1 MKTRLIIIFILIYS
15 LSLMAQI
22 PIDFQPPF
30 QFGKYVHYNK
40 IITNIT
46 QVEPTVTY
54 GDDLDYRSNEA
65 QDDYSHY
72 ASVDLYIKYGKCNH
86 KLTKP
91 FVFVEGVSFDKQSVR
106 SSFYSFKDYWDENI
120 NSDPEK
126 PNTQLLTDVL
136 NNFKNV
142 NWGEN
147 PGVGY
152 STFNWATLVTGID
165 VEGLSDGE
173 PLQVQK
179 SPELLQKLYD
189 SNYDVVFVDFKSGQ
203 NYMENNGFALSKALK
218 LIKDSLD
225 NNESPEKLVVC
236 GACMGGL
243 VSRFAIRDLEL
254 NGADKYKTC
263 VGKFI
268 SFDAPQMGANI
279 NLGMQYLLQNFSR
292 LQILPGSNTI
302 DQINEIVGK
311 YSKLTCPS
319 ASQLVLYSCLPDP
332 IDWYWPMKW
341 TTASQSMERL
351 LFNLHPNVSTWPT
364 NCRNI
369 SIINGSRNGNKQ
381 NYGSVDA
388 CERLFDGDGLV
399 SLDIKSLPNYNDGY
413 CKIYDFELP
422 TVVCQPAWDIMA
434 QAVSNNSVRVKESRG
449 VDIVA
454 GSYRTDL
461 AALSVVNHWIS
472 SVIAGVV
479 APCNLISY
487 FTPSTGSAP
496 NYCFIPALSAAGVK
510 NFDGLVENSH
520 IALPQIFQGSA
531 KFEDPNHNVS
541 NFDVVYAPATNQTHV
556 EITDENIRWVMYEL
570 LDIEDEHLKFQ
581 NEYIE
586 AKTHKAEK
594 TIRAG
599 SNVGKYT
606 DASFETNQIEGIIL
620 QPANLPAP
628 TFLSI
633 GTSVS
638 IFVAEG
644 QDEGEM
650 YDAFS
655 QQNLPFK
662 SYAVSFI
669 GLNSEFILGE
679 AEIQSSSP
687 YCYISKTLGSSQFDG
702 IGNEFINNIFY
713 FNFATPFCDY
723 CGPAIVRGN
732 GSITKFF
739 AGESISLEPGFYTE
753 DNAHFEASIINFE
766 SDCIPIDNSGGR
778 FSNTATNTI
787 QNSNENTITL
797 KKTILR
803 KNSKNENVR
812 RLDLL
817 EIFPNPAQN
826 NFTIG
831 ASESICQFSI
841 YDISGKLVLKQEN
854 VGLNKTEVSV
864 ENMQAGI
871 YFVKIITPNQNET
884 KKLMIAK

>member
-1 MKTRLIIIFILIYS
+1 MKNNFTFFLAHLIILLSWIMTYSQNTSLFQYKKFVKYDKDIVIESNDRIIYS
-15 LSLMAQI
+15 N
-22 PIDFQPPF
+22 
-30 QFGKYVHYNK
+30 YNYR
-40 IITNIT
+40 N
-46 QVEPTVTY
+46 E
-54 GDDLDYRSNEA
+54 DDQES
-65 QDDYSHY
+65 Y
-72 ASVDLYIKYGKCNH
+72 AHHAKLKLFIKYAKCNH

-91 FVFVEGVSFDKQSVR
+91 FVFVEGVSFDKKSIREGSYSLFDYFEMRNGDSQESYHPLLEAVR
-106 SSFYSFKDYWDENI
+106 DLNKLPPSSYYDGTISNYE
-120 NSDPEK
+120 
-126 PNTQLLTDVL
+126 
-136 NNFKNV
+136 
-142 NWGEN
+142 
-147 PGVGY
+147 VGY
-152 STFNWATLVTGID
+152 STFNWATLVTGVD
-165 VEGLSDGE
+165 AEGVEDGE

-179 SPELLQKLYD
+179 SPELLQKLYENGFD
-189 SNYDVVFVDFKSGQ
+189 IVFVDFESGQ
-203 NYMENNGFALSKALK
+203 QYMENNGFALSKALK

-236 GACMGGL
+236 GASMGGL

-279 NLGMQYLLQNFSR
+279 NLGMQYLLQNFKA
-292 LQILPGSNTI
+292 LPVDLI
-302 DQINEIVGK
+302 RDK
-311 YSKLTCPS
+311 YAKLTCPS

-341 TTASQSMERL
+341 TTASPSMERL

-381 NYGSVDA
+381 NNGSVDA
-388 CERLFDGDGLV
+388 CERLFDGDGVV
-399 SLDIKSLPNYNDGY
+399 SVDIKSLPNYGEGY

-422 TVVCQPAWDIMA
+422 TITCQPAFEILA
-434 QAVSNNSVRVKESRG
+434 QAVTNNSVRVKNSRG

-461 AALSVVNHWIS
+461 TALSDANHWIS
-472 SVIAGVV
+472 SVVAGVV

-487 FTPSTGSAP
+487 FTPSTGNAP

-510 NFDGLVENSH
+510 NFDGLVESSH

-531 KFEDPNHNVS
+531 KFEDPNHEIS

-570 LDIEDEHLKFQ
+570 LDIENEHLKFQ
-581 NEYIE
+581 NEYID
-586 AKTHKAEK
+586 ARTHKAEK

-606 DASFETNQIEGIIL
+606 DASFETNQTEGIIF

-644 QDEGEM
+644 QDEGVM
-650 YDAFS
+650 YDVFS
-655 QQNLPFK
+655 QQNVPFK
-662 SYAVSFI
+662 SYAVSFN

-679 AEIQSSSP
+679 AEIQSASP
-687 YCYISKTLGSSQFDG
+687 YCYISKTFGSNQFDG
-702 IGNEFINNIFY
+702 IGNEFVNNIFH

-732 GSITKFF
+732 GNITKFF
-739 AGESISLEPGFYTE
+739 AGESIYLEPGFYTE
-753 DNAHFEASIINFE
+753 DNAIFEASIFGGYECENNNAGRYATE
-766 SDCIPIDNSGGR
+766 PIASSNSELPISAV
-778 FSNTATNTI
+778 FSKQKKI
-787 QNSNENTITL
+787 ENLVL
-797 KKTILR
+797 KDDI
-803 KNSKNENVR
+803 ENKK
-812 RLDLL
+812 
-817 EIFPNPAQN
+817 EISLFPNPASNSITISSSEELKNILVFNLFGEQIYNINKLGKN
-826 NFTIG
+826 NVEIATD
-831 ASESICQFSI
+831 QFSNGVYI
-841 YDISGKLVLKQEN
+841 FSIETEN
-854 VGLNKTEVSV
+854 TSKRERV
-864 ENMQAGI
+864 
-871 YFVKIITPNQNET
+871 IIQ
-884 KKLMIAK
+884 K

>member
-1 MKTRLIIIFILIYS
+1 MKNSQTKLLILLVTLFTSFHSFSQVNELTFRYK
-15 LSLMAQI
+15 
-22 PIDFQPPF
+22 
-30 QFGKYVHYNK
+30 KYVKYDFL
-40 IITNIT
+40 
-46 QVEPTVTY
+46 VEIEADNRIFYP
-54 GDDLDYRSNEA
+54 DFDYRSETSQNS
-65 QDDYSHY
+65 YNPY
-72 ASVDLYIKYGKCNH
+72 AKLKLFIKYGCGNR

-91 FVFVEGVSFDKQSVR
+91 FVFVEGVSFDKKSIREGEYGLWDYFQMNGTDNVVSGSGLLEEVR
-106 SSFYSFKDYWDENI
+106 NENRIPPSSYANGTSTNH
-120 NSDPEK
+120 
-126 PNTQLLTDVL
+126 T
-136 NNFKNV
+136 
-142 NWGEN
+142 
-147 PGVGY
+147 VGY
-152 STFNWATLVTGID
+152 STFNWATLVTGVD
-165 VEGLSDGE
+165 AEGVEDGE

-179 SPELLQKLYD
+179 SPELLQKLYENGFD
-189 SNYDVVFVDFKSGQ
+189 IVFVDFESGQ
-203 NYMENNGFALSKALK
+203 QYMENNGFALSKALT

-236 GACMGGL
+236 GASMGGL

-279 NLGMQYLLQNFSR
+279 NLGMQYLLQNFKA
-292 LQILPGSNTI
+292 LPVDLI
-302 DQINEIVGK
+302 RDK
-311 YSKLTCPS
+311 YAKLTCPS

-341 TTASQSMERL
+341 TTASPSMERL

-381 NYGSVDA
+381 NNGSVDA
-388 CERLFDGDGLV
+388 CERLFDGDGVV
-399 SLDIKSLPNYNDGY
+399 SVDIKSLPNYGEGY

-422 TVVCQPAWDIMA
+422 TITCQPAFEILA
-434 QAVSNNSVRVKESRG
+434 QAVTNNSVRVKNSRG

-461 AALSVVNHWIS
+461 TALSDANHWIS
-472 SVIAGVV
+472 SVVAGVV

-487 FTPSTGSAP
+487 FTPSTGNAP

-510 NFDGLVENSH
+510 NFDGLVESSH

-531 KFEDPNHNVS
+531 KFEDPNHEIS

-570 LDIEDEHLKFQ
+570 LDIENEHLKFQ
-581 NEYIE
+581 NEYID
-586 AKTHKAEK
+586 ARTHKAEK

-606 DASFETNQIEGIIL
+606 DASFETNQTEGIIF

-644 QDEGEM
+644 QDEGVM
-650 YDAFS
+650 YDVFS
-655 QQNLPFK
+655 QQNVPFK
-662 SYAVSFI
+662 SYAVSFN

-679 AEIQSSSP
+679 AEIQSASP
-687 YCYISKTLGSSQFDG
+687 YCYISKTFGSNQFDG
-702 IGNEFINNIFY
+702 IGNEFVNNIFH

-732 GSITKFF
+732 GNITKFF
-739 AGESISLEPGFYTE
+739 AGESIYLEPGFYTE
-753 DNAHFEASIINFE
+753 DNAIFEASIFGGYECENNNAGRYATE
-766 SDCIPIDNSGGR
+766 PIASSNSELPISAV
-778 FSNTATNTI
+778 FSKQKKI
-787 QNSNENTITL
+787 ENLVL
-797 KKTILR
+797 KDDI
-803 KNSKNENVR
+803 ENKK
-812 RLDLL
+812 
-817 EIFPNPAQN
+817 EISLFPNPASNSITISSSEELKNILVFNLFGEQIYNINKLGKN
-826 NFTIG
+826 NVEIATD
-831 ASESICQFSI
+831 QFSNGVYI
-841 YDISGKLVLKQEN
+841 FSIETEN
-854 VGLNKTEVSV
+854 TSKRERV
-864 ENMQAGI
+864 
-871 YFVKIITPNQNET
+871 IIQ
-884 KKLMIAK
+884 K

>member
-1 MKTRLIIIFILIYS
+1 MKNNFTFFLAHLIILLSWMMTYSQNTSLFQYKKFVKYDKDIVIESNDRIIYS
-15 LSLMAQI
+15 N
-22 PIDFQPPF
+22 
-30 QFGKYVHYNK
+30 YNYR
-40 IITNIT
+40 N
-46 QVEPTVTY
+46 E
-54 GDDLDYRSNEA
+54 DDQES
-65 QDDYSHY
+65 Y
-72 ASVDLYIKYGKCNH
+72 AHHAKLKLFIKYAKCNH

-91 FVFVEGVSFDKQSVR
+91 FVFVEGVSFDKKSIREGSYSLFDYFEMRNGDSQESYHPLLEAVR
-106 SSFYSFKDYWDENI
+106 DLNKLPPSSYYDGTISNYE
-120 NSDPEK
+120 
-126 PNTQLLTDVL
+126 
-136 NNFKNV
+136 
-142 NWGEN
+142 
-147 PGVGY
+147 VGY
-152 STFNWATLVTGID
+152 STFNWATLVTGVD
-165 VEGLSDGE
+165 AEGVEDGE

-179 SPELLQKLYD
+179 SPELLQKLYENGFD
-189 SNYDVVFVDFKSGQ
+189 IVFVDFESGQ
-203 NYMENNGFALSKALK
+203 QYMENNGFALSKALT

-236 GACMGGL
+236 GASMGGL

-279 NLGMQYLLQNFSR
+279 NLGMQYLLQNFKA
-292 LQILPGSNTI
+292 LPVDLI
-302 DQINEIVGK
+302 RDK
-311 YSKLTCPS
+311 YAKLTCPS

-341 TTASQSMERL
+341 TTASPSMERL

-381 NYGSVDA
+381 NNGSVDA
-388 CERLFDGDGLV
+388 CERLFDGDGVV
-399 SLDIKSLPNYNDGY
+399 SVDIKSLPNYGEGY

-422 TVVCQPAWDIMA
+422 TITCQPAFEILA
-434 QAVSNNSVRVKESRG
+434 QAVTNNSVRVKNSRG

-461 AALSVVNHWIS
+461 TALSDANHWIS
-472 SVIAGVV
+472 SVVAGVV

-487 FTPSTGSAP
+487 FTPSTGNAP

-510 NFDGLVENSH
+510 NFDGLVESSH

-531 KFEDPNHNVS
+531 KFEDPNHEIS

-570 LDIEDEHLKFQ
+570 LDIENEHLKFQ
-581 NEYIE
+581 NEYID
-586 AKTHKAEK
+586 ARTHKAEK

-606 DASFETNQIEGIIL
+606 DASFETNQTEGIIF

-644 QDEGEM
+644 QDEGVM
-650 YDAFS
+650 YDVFS
-655 QQNLPFK
+655 QQNVPFK
-662 SYAVSFI
+662 SYAVSFN

-679 AEIQSSSP
+679 AEIQSASP
-687 YCYISKTLGSSQFDG
+687 YCYISKTFGSNQFDG
-702 IGNEFINNIFY
+702 IGNEFVNNIFH

-732 GSITKFF
+732 GNITKFF
-739 AGESISLEPGFYTE
+739 AGESIYLEPGFYTE
-753 DNAHFEASIINFE
+753 DNAIFEASIFGGYECENNNAGRYATE
-766 SDCIPIDNSGGR
+766 PIASSNSELPISAV
-778 FSNTATNTI
+778 FSKQKKI
-787 QNSNENTITL
+787 ENLVL
-797 KKTILR
+797 KDDI
-803 KNSKNENVR
+803 ENKK
-812 RLDLL
+812 
-817 EIFPNPAQN
+817 EISLFPNPASNSITISSSEELKNILVFNLFGEQIYNINKLGKN
-826 NFTIG
+826 NVEIATD
-831 ASESICQFSI
+831 QFSNGVYI
-841 YDISGKLVLKQEN
+841 FSIETEN
-854 VGLNKTEVSV
+854 TSKRERV
-864 ENMQAGI
+864 
-871 YFVKIITPNQNET
+871 IIQ
-884 KKLMIAK
+884 K